1 MKNLTDVDA
10 LRIPQGTII
19 STTRRPSSPQLRQ
32 TGRFLK
38 GPIPWPWL
46 VRAMSLRGHALHVG
60 IRLWFEAGLV
70 RSDNVSISMTG
81 MAPMGVTRYAAS
93 RGLTA
98 LEGAGLVSAVRHAGR
113 KAVVTILPT
122 SAVTNP
128 AVLEAGEAV
137 EREDVVPSQGKKGG
151 DEERRL
157 PLGDPAPYGK

>member
-19 STTRRPSSPQLRQ
+19 STTRRPSSPKLRQ

-46 VRAMSLRGHALHVG
+46 ERAMSLRGHALHVG

-81 MAPMGVTRYAAS
+81 MAQTGVMRHSAS
-93 RGLTA
+93 RGLKA
-98 LEGAGLVSAVRHAGR
+98 LEEAGLVSAVRHAGR
-113 KAVVTILPT
+113 KPVVTILST
-122 SAVTNP
+122 SVATNP
-128 AVLEAGEAV
+128 AVLEAGEEV
-137 EREDVVPSQGKKGG
+137 GTEEIVPSQDKNGG
-151 DEERRL
+151 DEVSPL
-157 PLGDPAPYGK
+157 PSGDLDPHGK